1 MKGRRRR
8 TVPAVLA
15 ALLLLLAGC
24 RGIGRPAVDYDALV
38 RETLAREYTMTAD
51 IAYGGTGAVVT
62 LTKTGEADL
71 EAVFSAPEVLAGLT
85 VTAVGERVAV
95 RYRGM
100 DVDLSAYA
108 VPTQSLT
115 TLLREVLT
123 GEKEGRLTV
132 EAAGDTVTA
141 SGSILLTTYQLIF
154 DKETM
159 ALRQVLI
166 PSVEGT
172 ADITDFRFLDE
183 DEAA

>member
-1 MKGRRRR
+1 MKGRWRR

-15 ALLLLLAGC
+15 ALLLLLTGC
-24 RGIGRPAVDYDALV
+24 RGIGGPVVDYDALV

-51 IAYGGTGAVVT
+51 IAYDGTTATVA

-71 EAVFSAPEVLAGLT
+71 EAVFSAPEVLEGLT
-85 VTAVGERVAV
+85 VTAVGDTVAV

-100 DVDLSAYA
+100 DLDLSAYA
-108 VPTQSLT
+108 IPTQSLT
-115 TLLREVLT
+115 ALLREVLT
-123 GEKEGRLTV
+123 GEKEGKLTV
-132 EAAGDTVTA
+132 EVADDTVTA
-141 SGSILLTTYQLIF
+141 SGSILLTTYQLLF

-159 ALRQVLI
+159 ALKQVLI

-183 DEAA
+183 AA